1 MVGNLPIFKRKR
13 KIALRVEDVMS
24 TPAITTHRD
33 VKVREAARI
42 MYDNRIGCLPV
53 VNMAGKLL
61 GIVTERDMLFALG
74 KCSDVDMEVW
84 EIMSENPLRV
94 RSGAPIMEAIRIMKE
109 GNVRHLPVVDEEG
122 KVIGVIS
129 LRDIID
135 SAMMLLEILAG
146 S

>member
-1 MVGNLPIFKRKR
+1 MPIFKRKR

-33 VKVREAARI
+33 AKVREAAKI
-42 MYDNRIGCLPV
+42 MYENRIGCLPV
-53 VNMAGKLL
+53 VNRAGKLL

-74 KCSDVDMEVW
+74 KGAEADMEIW

-94 RSGAPIMEAIRIMKE
+94 KVGAPIIEAIRLMKE
-109 GNVRHLPVVDEEG
+109 GNVRHLPVVDEGG
-122 KVIGVIS
+122 KVVGVVS